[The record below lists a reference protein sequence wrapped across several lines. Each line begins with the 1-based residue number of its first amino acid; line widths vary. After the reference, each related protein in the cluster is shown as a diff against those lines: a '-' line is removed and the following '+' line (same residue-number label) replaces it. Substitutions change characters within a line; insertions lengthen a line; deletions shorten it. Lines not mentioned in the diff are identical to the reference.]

1 MKFIKSFAFVLA
13 MSTGFS
19 ARAQGFD
26 WGSLL
31 GNLNGGN
38 LGGGANGGQL
48 DGIGNIGDL
57 LGGGGGQL
65 GDIGS
70 IGDLLNGGDSSALMD
85 LAFDA
90 AYMYASSDPQ
100 YAGILMILGINS
112 GDDLQAFLMND
123 EQNMNDIVS
132 HLALS
137 YASENPQFANWFSQ
151 IGVTDIA
158 SANKYMKNGKYKK
171 TVHQMALAQAR
182 SDDNYSEWLSQLG
195 INDLSDLQGLLNGD
209 GGDIF
214 ANLMPLVEQYVNANY
229 PEYAQFL
236 PIIQQLLGGM
246 GNGQDPSINLPVID
260 EEEEVDDPSIDL
272 PVIDEGEDEV
282 VPPEVVGAFR
292 GLPVS
297 EVKEIQKA
305 RAPAKK
311 KPAFN
316 FLSLFRF

>member
-1 MKFIKSFAFVLA
+1 MKFIKSFAVVLA
-13 MSTGFS
+13 MSSGFT

-26 WGSLL
+26 WASLL

-70 IGDLLNGGDSSALMD
+70 IGDLLQGGDSSALMD

-100 YAGILMILGINS
+100 YAGILMVLGINS

-123 EQNMNDIVS
+123 EQNFNDIIS

-137 YASENPQFANWFSQ
+137 YASENPEFGNWFSQ

-158 SANKYMKNGKYKK
+158 SANKYMKNGKYKT
-171 TVHQMALAQAR
+171 TVHKMALAQAR
-182 SDDNYSEWLSQLG
+182 GDENYSEWLSQLG

-214 ANLMPLVEQYVNANY
+214 ANLMPLVEQYVNTNY

-246 GNGQDPSINLPVID
+246 GGNGEDPSINLPV
-260 EEEEVDDPSIDL
+260 EQDDPSIDL
-272 PVIDEGEDEV
+272 PVIDEGEEEV

-292 GLPVS
+292 GLPIS
-297 EVKEIQKA
+297 EVKAIQKA
-305 RAPAKK
+305 RTPAKK
-311 KPAFN
+311 KPAFS
-316 FLSLFRF
+316 FLSFFK